1 MLSETV
7 TVPDGEGALI
17 GELTVPD
24 TVFGVAVL
32 AHGSAGSLH
41 NPRSRAVAG
50 TLHDAAL
57 GTLVIDLLSAD
68 EAAAERATGRRHG
81 DVGLLTHRMIASVD
95 WLSARVSDLPVGLFG
110 ASTGAAAALGAAA
123 ARPGLV
129 DTVVCP
135 DGRPDL
141 AGDDVLGHVHAPVLL
156 LVGGRDSE
164 TVRLNR
170 ETANRL
176 RVLSRLRVIPDA
188 THLFEEPGALNEVAA
203 VTARWFAGM
212 GQSEIWA
219 SPLDAPG

>member
-7 TVPDGEGALI
+7 TVPNGEGALI

-32 AHGSAGSLH
+32 ARVGGGSRH

-50 TLHDAAL
+50 TLHNSAL
-57 GTLVIDLLSAD
+57 GTLLIDLLTAD
-68 EAAAERATGRRHG
+68 EAATVRSTGRQHN
-81 DVGLLTHRMIASVD
+81 DVDLLTHRLTASVD
-95 WLSARVSDLPVGLFG
+95 WLAPHVSDLPVGLFS

-156 LVGGRDSE
+156 LVGGRDTE
-164 TVRLNR
+164 VLRLNR

-188 THLFEEPGALNEVAA
+188 THLFDEPGALDEAASVA
-203 VTARWFAGM
+203 ARWFAGM
-212 GQSEIWA
+212 GQAEI
-219 SPLDAPG
+219 

>member
-7 TVPDGEGALI
+7 TVPNGDGALI

-24 TVFGVAVL
+24 TVFGVTVL
-32 AHGSAGSLH
+32 ARRSGSFRRDS
-41 NPRSRAVAG
+41 RSRAVAG
-50 TLHDAAL
+50 TLHDSAL
-57 GTLVIDLLSAD
+57 GTLVIDLLTAD
-68 EAAAERATGRRHG
+68 EAAAEAAGTAPGDRPG
-81 DVGLLTHRMIASVD
+81 DVDLLTHRLVASVD
-95 WLSARVSDLPVGLFG
+95 WLAARVSDLPVGLFC

-156 LVGGRDSE
+156 LVAGRDTE
-164 TVRLNR
+164 ILRRNR

-176 RVLSRLRVIPDA
+176 PVLNRLRVLPDA
-188 THLFEEPGALNEVAA
+188 THLFEEPEALNEVAA
-203 VTARWFAGM
+203 VAARWFAGM
-212 GQSEIWA
+212 GQAEI
-219 SPLDAPG
+219 

>member
-7 TVPDGEGALI
+7 TVPSGEGALI

-32 AHGSAGSLH
+32 AHVSGSARH

-50 TLHDAAL
+50 TLHNSAL
-57 GTLVIDLLSAD
+57 GTLRIDLLTAD
-68 EAAAERATGRRHG
+68 EAAADRATGKEHS
-81 DVGLLTHRMIASVD
+81 DVELLTHRLIASVD
-95 WLSARVSDLPVGLFG
+95 WLAPRVSDLPVGLFG
-110 ASTGAAAALGAAA
+110 ANTGAAAALGAAA

-141 AGDDVLGHVHAPVLL
+141 AGDHVLGHVHAPVLL
-156 LVGGRDSE
+156 LVGGRDTE
-164 TVRLNR
+164 VLRLNR
-170 ETANRL
+170 EVANRL

-188 THLFEEPGALNEVAA
+188 THLFEEPGALNEAAA
-203 VTARWFAGM
+203 VAARWFAGM
-212 GQSEIWA
+212 GQAEI
-219 SPLDAPG
+219 

>member
-7 TVPDGEGALI
+7 TVPSGEGALI

-32 AHGSAGSLH
+32 ARSSGRSLH
-41 NPRSRAVAG
+41 NPRSRALAG
-50 TLHDAAL
+50 TLHNAAL
-57 GTLVIDLLSAD
+57 GTLVIDLLTDD
-68 EAAAERATGRRHG
+68 EAAADRATGRRHR
-81 DVGLLTHRMIASVD
+81 DVELLTDRLTASVD
-95 WLSARVSDLPVGLFG
+95 WLAPQVSDLPVGLFG

-141 AGDDVLGHVHAPVLL
+141 AGDYVLGHVHAPVLL
-156 LVGGRDSE
+156 LVGGLDTE
-164 TVRLNR
+164 ILRLNR

-188 THLFEEPGALNEVAA
+188 THLFEEPGALDEVASVA
-203 VTARWFAGM
+203 ARWFAGM
-212 GQSEIWA
+212 GQSPVFA
-219 SPLDAPG
+219 GMGHSPI